1 MSAPVQEPTW
11 SVKEIVA
18 QAAQWRE
25 HRDGN
30 DWSDA
35 DQAAFDTWLNQ
46 SLSHRVEYWRID
58 AAWSRADRLGALKSP
73 IARKSTG
80 AFRSTAIKGVAAL
93 IGAVT
98 IGLAWTGHFDVPRE
112 KVYSTP
118 VGGREILTL
127 ADGSQIELNTDTML
141 RTRVD
146 DGQRTVFL
154 DKGEAF
160 FKVKHDA
167 AHPFVVT
174 AAGHRVVDLGT
185 KFVVRNSGDRLEV
198 SLIEGSARFEPLGDK
213 KYQQPIVLTPGEVVI
228 ATADTITEKKKTEQ
242 VLSDEMGWRRGVIV
256 LHRTTL
262 AEAVAE
268 FNRYNVRKLVI
279 ATPSLERTRVGGTF
293 PVEDV
298 EAFTRVAKQ
307 VLGLKVQEKGNEILI
322 SR

>member
-1 MSAPVQEPTW
+1 MSAPAQDSSS

-25 HRDGN
+25 RRDGGN
-30 DWSDA
+30 WSEA
-35 DQAAFDTWLNQ
+35 DQTAFEAWLNE
-46 SLSHRVEYWRID
+46 SIGHRVEYWRID
-58 AAWSRADRLGALKSP
+58 AAWSRADRLVALKSP
-73 IARKSTG
+73 GAGRSTG
-80 AFRSTAIKGVAAL
+80 TFRTSALKGAAAL
-93 IGAVT
+93 IGAVA
-98 IGLAWTGHFDVPRE
+98 IGLAWAGYFDTPRE
-112 KVYSTP
+112 KIYSTP
-118 VGGREILTL
+118 VGGREILAL
-127 ADGSQIELNTDTML
+127 ADGSQIELNTDTTV

-160 FKVKHDA
+160 FKVKHDT

-185 KFVVRNSGDRLEV
+185 KFVIRSSNDRLEV
-198 SLIEGSARFEPLGDK
+198 SLIEGSARFESISDK
-213 KYQQPIVLTPGEVVI
+213 KNQQPILLTPGEVIV
-228 ATADTITEKKKTEQ
+228 ATDSKIIKRKKTTQ
-242 VLSDEMGWRRGVIV
+242 ILMDEMGWRRGIIV

-262 AEAVAE
+262 AEAAAE
-268 FNRYNVRKLVI
+268 FNRYNVRKLII
-279 ATPSLERTRVGGTF
+279 ATPSLERARIGGTF

-307 VLGLKVQEKGNEILI
+307 VFGLKVQEKGDEILI

>member
-1 MSAPVQEPTW
+1 MNAPVQ
-11 SVKEIVA
+11 EIVA

-25 HRDGN
+25 RRDGN

-46 SLSHRVEYWRID
+46 SLGHRVEYWRID
-58 AAWSRADRLGALKSP
+58 AAWSRADRLVALKSP
-73 IARKSTG
+73 GVKRSPGI
-80 AFRSTAIKGVAAL
+80 FRASALKGIAAL
-93 IGAVT
+93 IGTVA
-98 IGLAWTGHFDVPRE
+98 IGLAWTGYFDAPRE
-112 KVYSTP
+112 KIYSTP

-127 ADGSQIELNTDTML
+127 ADGSQIELNTDTTL
-141 RTRVD
+141 RTRVN

-185 KFVVRNSGDRLEV
+185 KFVIRNSGDRLEV
-198 SLIEGSARFEPLGDK
+198 SLIEGSARFEPLSDK
-213 KYQQPIVLTPGEVVI
+213 NNQQPIVLTPGEVVI
-228 ATADTITEKKKTEQ
+228 ATADTITQKKKTEQ
-242 VLSDEMGWRRGVIV
+242 MLADETGWRRGIIV

-307 VLGLKVQEKGNEILI
+307 VLGLEVQEKGDEILI

>member
-1 MSAPVQEPTW
+1 MSAPVQ
-11 SVKEIVA
+11 EIVA

-25 HRDGN
+25 RRDGA
-30 DWSDA
+30 DWSEA
-35 DQAAFDTWLNQ
+35 DQAAFDAWLNQ
-46 SLSHRVEYWRID
+46 SLGHRVEYWRID
-58 AAWSRADRLGALKSP
+58 AAWSRADRLVALKSP
-73 IARKSTG
+73 GVKRSSAT
-80 AFRSTAIKGVAAL
+80 FRASALKGIAAL
-93 IGAVT
+93 IGAVAV
-98 IGLAWTGHFDVPRE
+98 GLAWTGYFDAPRE
-112 KVYSTP
+112 KIYSTP

-127 ADGSQIELNTDTML
+127 ADGSQIELNTDTTL
-141 RTRVD
+141 RTRVN

-167 AHPFVVT
+167 THPFVVT

-185 KFVVRNSGDRLEV
+185 KFVIRNSGDRLEV
-198 SLIEGSARFEPLGDK
+198 SLIEGSARFEPLSDK
-213 KYQQPIVLTPGEVVI
+213 KNQQPIVLTPGEVVI

-242 VLSDEMGWRRGVIV
+242 MLADETGWRRGIIV

-307 VLGLKVQEKGNEILI
+307 VLGLKVQEKGDEILI